1 MARYDKKIV
10 NRLLDSYETSTLFG
24 GKNKVAVH
32 IAFPFNKRT
41 IPAYFDESS
50 LAYEEIHAAMQELER
65 QNLINIRW
73 KKGERRTYH
82 LKSDLMHRESGGRLR
97 LCGEDFEGG

>member
-10 NRLLDSYETSTLFG
+10 NRLLDSYEASTLFG

-50 LAYEEIHAAMQELER
+50 LAYEDPRPHARTGPAKPDQYQVE
-65 QNLINIRW
+65 
-73 KKGERRTYH
+73 KGERRTYH